1 MKNILRYILQRCLG
15 FKKYLFLFSI
25 ISIKRIETNSAE
37 EEFMYFVK
45 LVPNEGIILD
55 IGANIGI
62 TTIPLANQKDK
73 AIIYSFEP
81 MPENIATLT
90 RVVEYFKLSNVKI
103 FDFALGETNGEL
115 TMVMPVISHVKMQG
129 LSHIQFNGTDQKPSI
144 GNEIKVIVKTLDT
157 IPEINAAKKITAIKI
172 DVENFEYFVLK
183 GGRQLLLN
191 HKPIIYCELWK
202 NEMRELTIKYLGDLG
217 YSVKVFHN
225 KQLMDYRDS
234 AINFFFIPANFQGNE
249 I

>member
-1 MKNILRYILQRCLG
+1 MKNIIRYILQQSLG

-37 EEFMYFVK
+37 EEFMHFVK

-62 TTIPLANQKDK
+62 TTVPLAKAKDN

-81 MPENIATLT
+81 MPENIATLK
-90 RVVEYFKLSNVKI
+90 RVVKYFKLSNVKI
-103 FDFALGETNGEL
+103 FDIALGEKDGVL
-115 TMVMPVISHVKMQG
+115 TMVMPVVNHVKMQG
-129 LSHIQFNGTDQKPSI
+129 LSHIQLNGTEQKHST
-144 GNEIKVIVKTLDT
+144 GDEIDVTVKTLDT
-157 IPEINAAKKITAIKI
+157 IQELNTAKKISAIKI

-183 GGRQLLLN
+183 GGRHLISV

-225 KQLMDYRDS
+225 KQLTDYKDN
-234 AINFFFIPANFQGNE
+234 AINFFFIPSSF
-249 I
+249 

>member
-37 EEFMYFVK
+37 EEFMHFVK

-62 TTIPLANQKDK
+62 TTVPLAKAKDN

-81 MPENIATLT
+81 MPENIATLK
-90 RVVEYFKLSNVKI
+90 RVVKYFKLSNVKI
-103 FDFALGETNGEL
+103 FDIALGEKDGVL
-115 TMVMPVISHVKMQG
+115 TMVMPVVNHVKMQG
-129 LSHIQFNGTDQKPSI
+129 LSHIQLNGTEQEHSAGD
-144 GNEIKVIVKTLDT
+144 EIDVTVKTLDT
-157 IPEINAAKKITAIKI
+157 IQELNTAKKISAIKI

-183 GGRQLLLN
+183 GGRHLISVHQ
-191 HKPIIYCELWK
+191 PIIYCELWK
-202 NEMRELTIKYLGDLG
+202 NEMRELTIKYLADLG

-225 KQLMDYRDS
+225 KQLTDYKDN
-234 AINFFFIPANFQGNE
+234 AINFFFIPSSF
-249 I
+249 